1 MKLSKLVSSML
12 FVAGIVLGSVNVAVA
27 APAVSYSVSEAQAY
41 LSGKTG
47 DDLIFTINGLA
58 GVGYTTDAIAA
69 ALVNLGYSYTAAST
83 AMQSAGISAAAAGAS
98 LVAAGLSA
106 PSTAGGPAGG
116 PSGTGTSAFGSIAST
131 GGGSGGGGGGTVSP
145 TR

>member
-106 PSTAGGPAGG
+106 PSTAGGP
-116 PSGTGTSAFGSIAST
+116 SGTGTSAFGSIAST